1 VNVNLALRKIRWL
14 VLCIGLA
21 TIFGGCKAINQF
33 LVKPFIKPTGDTV
46 TLLGEAH
53 IVPYLLTTDDTEA
66 GCAGAE
72 ALTSM
77 VMALGR
83 ITEEPH
89 ELAILLHLGAGGCEE
104 ARAAEKELEYL
115 RYIRA
120 LQPDFAEDALIAQK
134 RHHLKA
140 AKRYLVAWDE
150 LIKFNDD
157 NEIGRP
163 LENGGVECPELTQDF
178 DQIVWLAGLAGGLLA
193 LNNDIMSGSYIGV
206 PKNIAA
212 QAERAAGCL
221 DNKKWFG
228 APLAL
233 KATVWSLLPGATPE
247 GEDPW
252 ARLEQ
257 ADLIGEKARVR
268 LSHVF
273 HAVAAYSKGDDERLR
288 AIMKRHAEQI
298 NEFPANEQYRLF
310 DATATEV
317 LTRLSDKM
325 WTEATGKR
333 TPLGGLGTFWDE
345 NAADD
350 IEEVSLDDLF

>member
-1 VNVNLALRKIRWL
+1 VAFTQIFKKLKWITLCL
-14 VLCIGLA
+14 VLASL
-21 TIFGGCKAINQF
+21 FGGCKAINQF

-53 IVPYLLTTDDTEA
+53 IAPYLFTTEDTEA

-72 ALTSM
+72 ALTSF

-89 ELAILLHLGAGGCEE
+89 ELAVLLHLGAGGCEE
-104 ARAAEKELEYL
+104 ARAHEKELEYL

-134 RHHLKA
+134 RHHQKA
-140 AKRYLVAWDE
+140 ASRYLVSWQQ
-150 LIKFNDD
+150 LIAFNDD
-157 NEIGRP
+157 KEIG
-163 LENGGVECPELTQDF
+163 GECPELEQEF

-193 LNNDIMSGSYIGV
+193 LNNDLMSGSYIGV

-228 APLAL
+228 VPLAL
-233 KATVWSLLPGATPE
+233 KAAVWSLLPGALPE
-247 GEDPW
+247 GENEW
-252 ARLEQ
+252 LRLEQ
-257 ADLIGEKARVR
+257 ADVIGEKARVR
-268 LSHVF
+268 LPHVF
-273 HAVAAYSKGDDERLR
+273 HAIAAYAKGDDERVRAVLR
-288 AIMKRHAEQI
+288 RHAEQI
-298 NEFPANEQYRLF
+298 EEYPSNAQFRLF
-310 DATATEV
+310 DKTATDV
-317 LTRLSDKM
+317 LLRLSDKM

-350 IEEVSLDDLF
+350 IETVDLDDLF